1 MRKLLFAVTVVLLAA
16 AVAGAGEPPK
26 GHLVLIGG
34 GDKPDAAMR
43 KFVELAGGPG
53 APIAVLPTASSSKK
67 TGPNQKKQ
75 FEQEFGCTDVT
86 VVPIKERAQSFD
98 EGFVKTLAGARGI
111 FFSGGDQALIIRAMR
126 GTPAGDAVATAF
138 AAGAVVGGTSAG
150 TACQSPLMIT
160 GNGNFKV
167 IEANNVE
174 LWEGLGF
181 FAGVIVDQHFVARQ
195 RQNRLISVILEHP
208 ELLGV
213 GVDEDTAVWV
223 KPDRTFEVIGA
234 SNVIV
239 VDAAATT
246 VTRAPAAGGGELIG
260 GRDLKVHVLL
270 AGERFDLASRT
281 VMPAASETR

>member
-1 MRKLLFAVTVVLLAA
+1 MRKLLFAVAVMFLAA
-16 AVAGAGEPPK
+16 VAAGAGEPPK

-43 KFVELAGGPG
+43 KFVELAGGPA
-53 APIAVLPTASSSKK
+53 APIAVLPTASSSRK

-75 FEQEFGCTDVT
+75 FAQEFGCTNVT

-98 EGFVKTLAGARGI
+98 ESFVRTLSGARGI
-111 FFSGGDQALIIRAMR
+111 FFSGGDQALIIRALR
-126 GTPAGDAVATAF
+126 GTPAGDAVAAAF

-167 IEANNVE
+167 IEAKNVE

-208 ELLGV
+208 DLLGV

-223 KPDRTFEVIGA
+223 KPDQTFEVIGA

-239 VDAAATT
+239 LDASGTK
-246 VTRAPAAGGGELIG
+246 VSRAPAAGGGELIG
-260 GRDLKVHVLL
+260 GHGLKVHVLL
-270 AGERFDLASRT
+270 AGERFDLATRS
-281 VMPAASETR
+281 VLAPAAESR

>member
-1 MRKLLFAVTVVLLAA
+1 MTMRKLVLGLLVALAA
-16 AVAGAGEPPK
+16 ATAVADAPN

-43 KFVELAGGPG
+43 KFVELAGGP
-53 APIAVLPTASSSKK
+53 AASIAVLPTASSSKK
-67 TGPNQKKQ
+67 TGPNQKAQ
-75 FEQEFGCTDVT
+75 FEKEFGCTNVT
-86 VVPIKERAQSFD
+86 VVPIRERSQSFD
-98 EGFVKTLAGARGI
+98 ERYVKTLAGARGI
-111 FFSGGDQALIIRAMR
+111 FFSGGDQALIIRALR

-167 IEANNVE
+167 IEAGNVE

-181 FAGVIVDQHFVARQ
+181 FEGVIVDQHFVARQ

-223 KPDRTFEVIGA
+223 RPDRTFEVIGA

-239 VDAAATT
+239 VDASATK
-246 VTRAPAAGGGELIG
+246 VARAPAAGGGELIG
-260 GRDLKVHVLL
+260 GHDLKVHVLL
-270 AGERFDLASRT
+270 AGERFDMATRT
-281 VMPAASETR
+281 VLPPAAEAR

>member
-1 MRKLLFAVTVVLLAA
+1 MRRLLFAVTVVLLAA

-75 FEQEFGCTDVT
+75 FEKEFGCTDVT

-181 FAGVIVDQHFVARQ
+181 FTGVIVDPHFVARQ

-208 ELLGV
+208 DLLGV

-246 VTRAPAAGGGELIG
+246 VRRAPAAGGGELIG

>member
-1 MRKLLFAVTVVLLAA
+1 MRKLLFAVTTVLLAA
-16 AVAGAGEPPK
+16 VVAAAADPPK

-43 KFVELAGGPG
+43 KFVELAGGPA
-53 APIAVLPTASSSKK
+53 APIAVLPTASELKK
-67 TGPNQKKQ
+67 TGPNQKAQ
-75 FEQEFGCTDVT
+75 FEKEFGCTDVT
-86 VVPIKERAQSFD
+86 VVPIKDRAQSFD
-98 EGFVKTLAGARGI
+98 EKYVKTLAGARGI
-111 FFSGGDQALIIRAMR
+111 FFSGGDQALIIRALR

-160 GNGNFKV
+160 GNGDFKV
-167 IEANNVE
+167 IKAGNVE

-181 FAGVIVDQHFVARQ
+181 FTGVIVDQHFVARQ

-239 VDAAATT
+239 IDAAATT
-246 VTRAPAAGGGELIG
+246 VTRAPAA
-260 GRDLKVHVLL
+260 
-270 AGERFDLASRT
+270 
-281 VMPAASETR
+281 

>member
-1 MRKLLFAVTVVLLAA
+1 MRKLVLGMAVMLIASITGAA
-16 AVAGAGEPPK
+16 DEPK

-67 TGPNQKKQ
+67 TGPNQKAQ
-75 FEQEFGCTDVT
+75 FEKEFGCTDVT
-86 VVPIKERAQSFD
+86 VVPIKDRAQSFD
-98 EGFVKTLAGARGI
+98 EKYVKVLASARGI
-111 FFSGGDQALIIRAMR
+111 FFSGGDQALIIRALR

-138 AAGAVVGGTSAG
+138 ADGAVVGGTSAG

-160 GNGNFKV
+160 GNGDFKV
-167 IEANNVE
+167 IKAGNVE

-181 FAGVIVDQHFVARQ
+181 FTGVIVDQHFVARQ

-239 VDAAATT
+239 IDAAATT

-281 VMPAASETR
+281 VLPPAAETR